1 MSSKLLSWSMTFASI
16 LLFAVSSPGE
26 ETVPDKEKDEVEKVT
41 FEDHVKPIFRQH
53 CLTCHDQGDAK
64 GGLVLSTYAGLM
76 EGGGSGEIVY
86 EGDALSSRLWQLITH
101 EDTPIMPPDQDK
113 LPDAELAVIKAW
125 IDGGLLENSGSKV
138 KKKKNNSLAFSGST
152 NGKPDGPAA
161 MPESVPM
168 QPVSVGIRSS
178 AIPAIATSPWAPL
191 VAIGGLRQILL
202 YNTDTAELAGVI
214 PFPEG
219 VPQSLRFSRNGAYL
233 VAGGGEHSVL
243 GIAAI
248 YDVKTGDRLAVVGDE
263 LDTVFGADVNDSMTR
278 VALGGP
284 KRMLRIY
291 DVSDGELLFDIKKHT
306 DWIYDVAFSPDGVL
320 VASADR
326 SAGLFVWEAET
337 GRLYLSL
344 TDHRGPIRSIA
355 WRDDS
360 NVLASA
366 SEDGTVK
373 LWDIVEGKAIKNIS
387 AHGGGAISVDFDH
400 DGRLVTCGQDKLV
413 KLWDASGNPIRSF
426 PAMPE
431 QALEVAVTHDGK
443 QVIGGDWTGKV
454 IAWNSEDPKQA
465 VEISSNPPKLE
476 EQLEAAEAKVADA
489 LKAVQADE
497 ATATKLAAKL
507 ADATS
512 KKEQLLAERKGKV
525 DAADKARG
533 SKEAANKRVTQLT
546 SERESTLK
554 TVVQRQQEV
563 DAARKGLQNDPDAET
578 EVAKAEKDLAA
589 QLTTLAAKREE
600 LAKARQEMAQHA
612 ATETEQRKAAEAMK
626 DAIAGADKAIG
637 EAKKQH
643 EEANGKLDASKAAH
657 ATAVAAAKRIADALA
672 AFQAEQKELAQA
684 AEKAEDDEA
693 GQRLKERAELFLSVY
708 SQ

>member
-1 MSSKLLSWSMTFASI
+1 MSSKFLSWSMIFASAV
-16 LLFAVSSPGE
+16 LFAVPSVGE
-26 ETVPDKEKDEVEKVT
+26 ETEPGKEKEEVEKVT
-41 FEDHVKPIFRQH
+41 YEEHVKPIFREH

-64 GGLVLSTYAGLM
+64 GGLVLSSYAGLM

-101 EDTPIMPPDQDK
+101 EDTPVMPPEQDK
-113 LPDAELAVIKAW
+113 LADAKLAVIKAW

-138 KKKKNNSLAFSGST
+138 KKKKKSALAFEGSAS
-152 NGKPDGPAA
+152 GKPDGPAA
-161 MPESVPM
+161 LPETVPM
-168 QPVSVGIRSS
+168 QPVSVGIRTS
-178 AIPAIATSPWAPL
+178 AIPAMAASPWAPL

-202 YNTDTAELAGVI
+202 YNTETAELAGVI

-344 TDHRGPIRSIA
+344 TDHKGAIRSIA

-373 LWDIVEGKAIKNIS
+373 IWDMIEGKAIKSIS
-387 AHGGGAISVDFDH
+387 AHGGGATAVAFDH
-400 DGRLVTCGQDKLV
+400 EGRLVTSGMDRQI
-413 KLWDASGNPIRSF
+413 KLWDPAGNPVRSF

-431 QALEVAVTHDGK
+431 QALEVAITHDGK

-454 IAWNSEDPKQA
+454 VAWNSEDPKQA

-476 EQLEAAEAKVADA
+476 EQLKAAEAKVAES
-489 LKAVQADE
+489 LKVVQADE
-497 ATATKLAAKL
+497 AATARLVKKL

-512 KKEQLLAERKGKV
+512 KKEQLLAEQKQKV
-525 DAADKARG
+525 ATADKARA
-533 SKEAANKRVTQLT
+533 SKDAANKQVTQRT
-546 SERESTLK
+546 SERDSALQ
-554 TVVQRQQEV
+554 TVAQRQKDV
-563 DAARKGLQNDPDAET
+563 DAARKRLQDNPDSEP
-578 EVAKAEKDLAA
+578 EVAKVEKELAA
-589 QLTTLAAKREE
+589 QLTALAAKREE
-600 LAKARQEMAQHA
+600 VAKVRQEMAQHA
-612 ATETEQRKAAEAMK
+612 KSETEQRKAAEAMSE
-626 DAIAGADKAIG
+626 AIAAAETAIG
-637 EAKKQH
+637 EAKKQRD
-643 EEANGKLDASKAAH
+643 EASGKLAASKAAH
-657 ATAVAAAKRIADALA
+657 ETAVAGAKRIADALA

-684 AEKAEDDEA
+684 AEKADDDEA